1 MFTINRHSITEA
13 TRVKRRKEECQRSW
27 AFVRNVGTSPFPFPP
42 WATLANLEHELLGN
56 IICKTH
62 VPLTCLNCSEEETPT
77 GCLVS
82 PVPGGFPLPSHSS
95 AQRAGKEQCCEAPA
109 QCPSGGP
116 PGSRKPSQEK
126 RSQGSS
132 RESHWG
138 REKQPLHRPP
148 RSPRVLICHWSPG
161 TQAS

>member
-13 TRVKRRKEECQRSW
+13 TRVKRHKEECQRSW
-27 AFVRNVGTSPFPFPP
+27 AFVSSNVGTSPFPFPP
-42 WATLANLEHELLGN
+42 WASLANPEHELLGD

-62 VPLTCLNCSEEETPT
+62 VPLTCLNCSKEETPT

-82 PVPGGFPLPSHSS
+82 PVPGGFPLPSLSS
-95 AQRAGKEQCCEAPA
+95 AQRAGKEQCCESPA

-116 PGSRKPSQEK
+116 PGTRKPTQEK

-132 RESHWG
+132 KQSHWG
-138 REKQPLHRPP
+138 REKHPP
-148 RSPRVLICHWSPG
+148 SPPAPRECSYA
-161 TQAS
+161 TRAR